1 MVDDH
6 KTVSEERA
14 AWLWKE
20 QDALI
25 YRVRISAAYNG
36 RRERFFNVW
45 ERLLQAFTAITATAA
60 FTDLAGKDGNG
71 VVGIASWFAFAA
83 AVASI
88 VPLVLNLAGNAQRH
102 GQLKSA
108 FKSLLASMYS
118 TRTELTEGEIAAFKA
133 KVTEIEAGEP
143 AAMPAVV
150 IACQNEIAA
159 SEGKPVYPFG
169 FWVRCWMHF
178 YPFDGAEIVRRA
190 EQKERKRLTALPGQ
204 EGANTRL

>member
-1 MVDDH
+1 MAEEN
-6 KTVSEERA
+6 TTSEERA
-14 AWLWKE
+14 AWLWTE
-20 QDALI
+20 QDALT

-60 FTDLAGKDGNG
+60 FADLAGKDYNG
-71 VVGIASWFAFAA
+71 IPGVASWFAFAA

-102 GQLKSA
+102 GQLKTG
-108 FKSLLASMYS
+108 FRSLLASIYS
-118 TRTELTEGEIAAFKA
+118 AGTELTEDQIVAFKA
-133 KVTEIEAGEP
+133 KVTELEAGEP

-159 SEGKPVYPFG
+159 SEKKPLFPLTL
-169 FWVRCWMHF
+169 WERCWMHV
-178 YPFDGAEIVRRA
+178 YPFDGAAIVRRG
-190 EQKERKRLTALPGQ
+190 EENHRKRGAGQ
-204 EGANTRL
+204 AAGSADIGST